1 MTAHSAATMK
11 HTKRYAVF
19 YIIQCLIWETGITL
33 EVLAM
38 KSSYKNPVITDLT
51 HQRSLERMR
60 SIRYIR
66 SIEERER
73 QGRIERQLLA
83 WRKSIALLEGVLA
96 SLPCFCKS
104 ISN

>member
-51 HQRSLERMR
+51 HQRSF
-60 SIRYIR
+60 
-66 SIEERER
+66 RENEKYKVHQKHR
-73 QGRIERQLLA
+73 
-83 WRKSIALLEGVLA
+83 RKGKTRE
-96 SLPCFCKS
+96 
-104 ISN
+104 N